1 MYMSANFQV
10 ISDPVVFQNA
20 QVTIYRA
27 QKVVTMNPQM
37 RRGQNVLPLPA
48 ALLSQSVILSI
59 WRLILKRM
67 LLLIRSMI
75 RLSTML
81 FIPVLSKP
89 ICTLSKAACII

>member
-37 RRGQNVLPLPA
+37 RGQNVLPLPA

>member
-1 MYMSANFQV
+1 M
-10 ISDPVVFQNA
+10 
-20 QVTIYRA
+20 TIYRA

-37 RRGQNVLPLPA
+37 PWAECVAVAGGTIIAVGDFIDMEA
-48 ALLSQSVILSI
+48 Y
-59 WRLILKRM
+59 LKRM
-67 LLLIRSMI
+67 LLLIISMI

>member
-27 QKVVTMNPQM
+27 QKVVTMNADD
-37 RRGQNVLPLPA
+37 RGQNVLPLPA

-89 ICTLSKAACII
+89 YARSAKRPV

>member
-27 QKVVTMNPQM
+27 QKVVTMNPQK
-37 RRGQNVLPLPA
+37 PWA
-48 ALLSQSVILSI
+48 ESVILSI

>member
-27 QKVVTMNPQM
+27 QKVVTMN
-37 RRGQNVLPLPA
+37 RRCRGQNVLPLPA

>member
-37 RRGQNVLPLPA
+37 PWAECVAVAGG

-89 ICTLSKAACII
+89 ICMLSKAACII

>member
-37 RRGQNVLPLPA
+37 PGQNVLPLPA

-75 RLSTML
+75 LYQQCYLSR
-81 FIPVLSKP
+81 FYRSPYARSAKRPV
-89 ICTLSKAACII
+89 

>member
-37 RRGQNVLPLPA
+37 PWAECVAVAA